1 MSVIA
6 SKMCHKCALMLGLA
20 APSET
25 AHFALQSLALICHM
39 FGTYQILA
47 AEPEIAIDKS
57 LTFPSTV
64 HFHYNSSVFKNV
76 TKPINQINALST
88 FKARPRVIMNNMTF
102 CHSHNVTFYCL
113 HRIIHPKSWILPMPF
128 PSFPLPLHSR
138 TIFFLVTMAVIK
150 EHLHMQSI
158 DTKV

>member
-1 MSVIA
+1 MSNEMSVIA

-64 HFHYNSSVFKNV
+64 HFHYNSSVFKMLLNLLI
-76 TKPINQINALST
+76 KLMHFLLS
-88 FKARPRVIMNNMTF
+88 RQGQ
-102 CHSHNVTFYCL
+102 
-113 HRIIHPKSWILPMPF
+113 
-128 PSFPLPLHSR
+128 
-138 TIFFLVTMAVIK
+138 
-150 EHLHMQSI
+150 E
-158 DTKV
+158 